1 MSMAAFTYVC
11 ILAALLRNERAK
23 AIAAIVVLQ
32 HAAYWMTVSDEVY
45 MFAMSSFDA
54 MMILALYM
62 LPASNF
68 TIRMIGLSGIS
79 IACHALLYFA
89 LIPAMV
95 YDSAIDALIATQ
107 LIAMLIPDEFH
118 PNHIADAI
126 RRFVVR
132 IASSVSSHR
141 HTKEMP

>member
-1 MSMAAFTYVC
+1 
-11 ILAALLRNERAK
+11 
-23 AIAAIVVLQ
+23 
-32 HAAYWMTVSDEVY
+32 MTVSDDAY

-54 MMILALYM
+54 MMILALYL

-68 TIRMIGLSGIS
+68 TVRMMGLSGFS

-107 LIAMLIPDEFH
+107 LIAMLIPDELNFD
-118 PNHIADAI
+118 HIADAI

-141 HTKEMP
+141 HTKKEMP